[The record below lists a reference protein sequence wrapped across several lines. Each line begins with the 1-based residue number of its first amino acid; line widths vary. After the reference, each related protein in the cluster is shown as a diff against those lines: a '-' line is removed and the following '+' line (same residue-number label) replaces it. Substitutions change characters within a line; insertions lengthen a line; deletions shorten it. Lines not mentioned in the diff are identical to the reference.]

1 MLANRTLRHLVLT
14 AVVALAGGGL
24 ALAAYTGG
32 WSVLDGGKK
41 ISKRPQGM
49 NFAIITNHGPESVLV
64 TSKGLFSTSSLVV
77 EPDGVTVAFA
87 VPANAKNC
95 VIWDEQVGTGAGAK
109 GFLYWAKKAQ
119 TNEETDPPG
128 GSGQ

>member
-1 MLANRTLRHLVLT
+1 MLANRTPRHLALT

-32 WSVLDGGKK
+32 WSVPDGGKQ
-41 ISKRPQGM
+41 ISQRPQGM
-49 NFAIITNHGPESVLV
+49 NFAIITNHGPESVVV
-64 TSKGLFSTSSLVV
+64 TSKGLSSTSSLVV

-95 VIWDEQVGTGAGAK
+95 VIWDEDVGTGAGAN
-109 GFLYWAKKAQ
+109 GFLYWVKQAQ
-119 TNEETDPPG
+119 VDDESDPPG